1 MLESNVDVND
11 AKKELDE
18 KENDNDNDD
27 HGNDVIRG
35 LEMGIWRYFFNYLNS
50 FYYTFMCF

>member
-1 MLESNVDVND
+1 MESNVNVND